1 MARRKI
7 IKQANQAYTL
17 TLPIDW
23 VRVNNLDKKDSEVE
37 VFSQDKSLTITN
49 TGNVALKKV
58 KLVIEDCSECPLW
71 SRFNALYA
79 RGVDEIEVHA
89 SEDIS
94 SMILECISQDIGYAL
109 VSQNKGVYTVKDIGG
124 GNYSDTDE
132 IFKRVF
138 QMVLMFYDS
147 AIQDIF
153 GEQKETLEKAEK
165 RDEEINKFCLYLQ
178 RAINKMS
185 YADPIR
191 GRILFTYSFMLEK
204 IGDEILRLWRTNIN
218 QDVKKSEKVKEIV
231 HLSRQSLDLVF
242 DFYYTFNTE
251 IADEIYLLKRKARK
265 TILSLSK
272 QDASTI
278 SFVHYALQI
287 IEDSADITHLNL
299 MKGL

>member
-1 MARRKI
+1 MKRKVI
-7 IKQANQAYTL
+7 RQANQAYTL

-23 VRVNNLDKKDSEVE
+23 IRANNLDKKDSEVE
-37 VFSQDKSLTITN
+37 VSSQDKSLTITN
-49 TGNVALKKV
+49 AGNVALKKV
-58 KLVIEDCSECPLW
+58 KLAIANCKECPLW

-79 RGVDEIEVHA
+79 RGVDEIEIHS

-94 SMILECISQDIGYAL
+94 SLILEGISSNIGYAL
-109 VSQNKGVYTVKDIGG
+109 VSQNKGTYIVKDIGG
-124 GNYSDTDE
+124 GNYSDIDE

-147 AIQDIF
+147 AINDIF
-153 GEQKETLEKAEK
+153 GKEKETLEKIEK

-185 YADPIR
+185 YADPVK
-191 GRILFTYSFMLEK
+191 GRILFAYSYILEK

-218 QDVKKSEKVKEIV
+218 QDVKKNEKVREIV
-231 HLSRQSLDLVF
+231 DLSRQSLDLVF
-242 DFYYTFNTE
+242 EFYYSFNTE
-251 IADEIYLLKRKARK
+251 IADKIQLLKIKTRK

-272 QDASTI
+272 QEPPTI

-287 IEDSADITHLNL
+287 IEDSSDLTHLNL

>member
-17 TLPIDW
+17 TLPINW
-23 VRVNNLDKKDSEVE
+23 VRDNNLDKKDSEVE
-37 VFSQDKSLTITN
+37 VNIQDKSLSVTN
-49 TGNVALKKV
+49 TGGVSIKKA
-58 KLVIEDCSECPLW
+58 KIEINKCAECPLW

-79 RGVDEIEVHA
+79 RGVDEIEVQS

-94 SMILECISQDIGYAL
+94 SLILECISQDIGYAL
-109 VSQNKGVYTVKDIGG
+109 VSQNKGTYIVKDIGG
-124 GNYSDTDE
+124 TNYADIDD

-147 AIQDIF
+147 AIADIF
-153 GEQKETLEKAEK
+153 GKEKETKESLNK

-185 YADPIR
+185 YSEPIQ
-191 GRILFTYSFMLEK
+191 GRILFAYSYMMEK
-204 IGDEILRLWRTNIN
+204 MGDEILRLWRTNIEQN
-218 QDVKKSEKVKEIV
+218 VKKTEKVREIV
-231 HLSRQSLDLVF
+231 DLSRKSFDLVF
-242 DFYYTFNTE
+242 DFYYTFKPE
-251 IADEIYLLKRKARK
+251 ISDEIQLLKRKARK
-265 TILSLSK
+265 TIFSLSK
-272 QDASTI
+272 QDAPTL

-287 IEDSADITHLNL
+287 IEDAADLTHLNL